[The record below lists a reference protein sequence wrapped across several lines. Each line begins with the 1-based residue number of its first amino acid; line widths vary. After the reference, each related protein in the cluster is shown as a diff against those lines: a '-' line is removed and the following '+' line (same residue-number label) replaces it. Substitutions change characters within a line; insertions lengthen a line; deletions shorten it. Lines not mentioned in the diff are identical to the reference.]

1 MPHSATSCELRSTI
15 VRKILALRGP
25 NLWARETVLEC
36 KVEFPE
42 LTDHVTNWR
51 SWLLSWLPAMEPQL
65 SEISVTPQ
73 GESLAA
79 LLQSITLHDA
89 DIPAFHVSHHHPVR

>member
-1 MPHSATSCELRSTI
+1 MPRFLLTSCRSVDNSARSTPCLPHTAPSCELRSTI

-42 LTDHVTNWR
+42 LTDYVVNWR
-51 SWLLSWLPAMEPQL
+51 SWLLSWLPALESQL
-65 SEISVTPQ
+65 SETL
-73 GESLAA
+73 SL
-79 LLQSITLHDA
+79 IH
-89 DIPAFHVSHHHPVR
+89 I